1 MAEALVPDPAAR
13 LAAMQRDY
21 LAQLPQRL
29 AAIEEAWSRL
39 TAGAWA
45 VEPGRE
51 LHRLVHNLSGSGTT
65 FGVAELSAAARVI
78 EQELQAAIGDESP
91 PAAEARARMQAA
103 LGQLRVVVGRLSA
116 VAGWWPAP
124 PAAGAAATSERTLL
138 LVDADPVSGRQLAL
152 QLGHYG
158 YRVRQP
164 ADLAALDAA
173 IAAESPAAVLLDVQL
188 AGGEAVRALEHL
200 RAGGFDGPI
209 ILLSAGGELTVR
221 LNAVRAGAAA
231 FFTRPVEI
239 GELVDRL
246 DTLVDPRPAE
256 ALRVL
261 IVEDSVALADFYA
274 AVLEQAGLRVV
285 VVHDPMRALQ
295 VLDEIDPDL
304 ILMDVYMPGCSGLEL
319 ASVIRQQSRYLSIP
333 IVFLST
339 EHDLGRQ
346 LEALG
351 LGADDFLTKP
361 IEAGHLLRAVQTRA
375 ERARALRRLM
385 LHDSLT
391 GVLNHT
397 AITARLEDEIARA
410 ERAGLPLTLAVIDV
424 DQFKAVND
432 SHGHLIGDRVL
443 RSLTRLLRQRLRRT
457 DVVGRMGG
465 EEFVIIMPD
474 TDLEA
479 GRGVLE
485 AMRESFE
492 QVEHQAASRPFRATF
507 SCGLVTHLP
516 GRSPMTLIEAA
527 DGAMYRA
534 KQAGRNRVIAV
545 S

>member
-1 MAEALVPDPAAR
+1 MAESLAPDPAAR
-13 LAAMQRDY
+13 LAALQRDY

-39 TAGAWA
+39 AADSWA
-45 VEPGRE
+45 VEPARE
-51 LHRLVHNLSGSGTT
+51 LLRLVHNLSGSGAT
-65 FGVAELSAAARVI
+65 FGVAELSAAAREF
-78 EQELQAAIGDESP
+78 EQQLQAAIGERSP
-91 PAAEARARMQAA
+91 PAAQARARMQAA
-103 LGQLRVVVGRLSA
+103 LAQLRAVVGRPPA
-116 VAGWWPAP
+116 VAGSWSTPPGTGVPATK
-124 PAAGAAATSERTLL
+124 GRTLFL
-138 LVDADPVSGRQLAL
+138 ADADPVSGRQLAL

-158 YRVRQP
+158 YRVRQL
-164 ADLAALDAA
+164 ADPAALDAA
-173 IAAESPAAVLLDVQL
+173 IATESPAAVLLDVPL
-188 AGGEAVRALEHL
+188 ADGEGVQALGRL
-200 RAGGFDGPI
+200 RARGFAGPV
-209 ILLSAGGELTVR
+209 ILLSAGGELAVR
-221 LNAVRAGAAA
+221 LSAVRAGAAA

-261 IVEDSVALADFYA
+261 IVEDSIALADFYA
-274 AVLEQAGLRVV
+274 AVLEHGGLRVV
-285 VVHDPMRALQ
+285 VVHDPMHALQ
-295 VLDEIDPDL
+295 VLDELDPDL

-339 EHDLGRQ
+339 EQDLGRQ

-410 ERAGLPLTLAVIDV
+410 ERAGLPLALAVIDV

-479 GRGVLE
+479 GCGVLE

-492 QVEHQAASRPFRATF
+492 QVEHQAASGPFRATF
-507 SCGLVTHLP
+507 SCGLAAHRP
-516 GRSPMTLIEAA
+516 GRSPVALIEAA

-534 KQAGRNRVIAV
+534 KQAGRNRVIAA